1 VTLLA
6 GEGLTK
12 DFGGVRAVDDV
23 TLAAE
28 PGAITAII
36 GPNGAGKTTLFN
48 LLCGV
53 LAPTAGRVMFADRDV
68 TGWSVDRIAGL
79 GMARTFQNL
88 ELFDGLTVRENVL
101 VGTHR
106 HLRTGVFAAALR
118 LPRHFRA
125 EAEAHR
131 RAEAA
136 LARVGLAE
144 VAEAEATAL
153 PYGLQRRLELAR
165 AVAADPSLLLLD
177 EPMAGLAPAEA
188 AAVGDMITGLLDDGL
203 AVLLVEHH
211 MESVMRL
218 SHRVVVVS
226 FGRVIADGPPDEV
239 QRDPAVIAA
248 YLGDEEAA

>member
-1 VTLLA
+1 
-6 GEGLTK
+6 
-12 DFGGVRAVDDV
+12 
-23 TLAAE
+23 
-28 PGAITAII
+28 
-36 GPNGAGKTTLFN
+36 
-48 LLCGV
+48 
-53 LAPTAGRVMFADRDV
+53 
-68 TGWSVDRIAGL
+68 
-79 GMARTFQNL
+79 
-88 ELFDGLTVRENVL
+88 
-101 VGTHR
+101 
-106 HLRTGVFAAALR
+106 
-118 LPRHFRA
+118 
-125 EAEAHR
+125 
-131 RAEAA
+131 
-136 LARVGLAE
+136 VGLAE